1 MNTPTAVEPAE
12 LWRRAAA
19 RAIDALVMA
28 VIAAL
33 MTVAAGLTSL
43 LITQPDFFSEEG
55 WDAHYRLLVILLI
68 PASIPVVRYEMVSTA
83 RRGQTFAK
91 KLLGIRVVRW
101 DDQDTL
107 TSEQIDLQAFR
118 CLVRWVIPH
127 VIGVS
132 VAVGAG
138 VASVPRIGG
147 LGVLAG
153 AGAGLW
159 AMMLVYLSSVLG
171 ENGRGWHDKAAGTI
185 VVMARDAHMEQ

>member
-1 MNTPTAVEPAE
+1 
-12 LWRRAAA
+12 
-19 RAIDALVMA
+19 MA

-101 DDQDTL
+101 DDQDT
-107 TSEQIDLQAFR
+107 
-118 CLVRWVIPH
+118 
-127 VIGVS
+127 
-132 VAVGAG
+132 
-138 VASVPRIGG
+138 
-147 LGVLAG
+147 
-153 AGAGLW
+153 
-159 AMMLVYLSSVLG
+159 
-171 ENGRGWHDKAAGTI
+171 
-185 VVMARDAHMEQ
+185 